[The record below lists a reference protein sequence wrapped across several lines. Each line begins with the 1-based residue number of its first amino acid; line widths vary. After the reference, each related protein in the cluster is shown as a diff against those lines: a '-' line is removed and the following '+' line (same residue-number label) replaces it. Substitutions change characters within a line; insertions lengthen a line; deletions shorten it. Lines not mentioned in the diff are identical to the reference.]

1 MKYQEL
7 WNRENTQIMERYDL
21 AMERIAQIPGEARVQ
36 EPFRSY
42 FEAVCRFAGQIEELA
57 RRQLR
62 EELEDL
68 SLAELQ
74 ELQKSLYQDF
84 GRNSRI
90 YRWQSCRNS
99 RSPFIRTF
107 SRTIMRKAMPIP
119 PGRQSSWG
127 RNSGRCFRRSMP
139 SSGRR
144 SCLPTSAD

>member
-62 EELEDL
+62 EEVEHL
-68 SLAELQ
+68 SPGEL
-74 ELQKSLYQDF
+74 
-84 GRNSRI
+84 
-90 YRWQSCRNS
+90 
-99 RSPFIRTF
+99 
-107 SRTIMRKAMPIP
+107 
-119 PGRQSSWG
+119 
-127 RNSGRCFRRSMP
+127 
-139 SSGRR
+139 
-144 SCLPTSAD
+144 